1 LRVNQRAR
9 QSAIVV
15 QNGSIHCY
23 DKIFSPSDGV
33 IDPAAIGVP
42 LSAAC
47 PRTFLEQLAKPA
59 TQFGSTRQN
68 RAGRGDTAAS
78 NCADNSVLCDT
89 GRPASCRR
97 KQINRQVGSTH
108 ILYRDYE
115 TRSTLKLKAAGAWK
129 YAADPHTEVTCCAY
143 AVDDGQVTL
152 WTPGNPQEDAEA
164 MDFAK
169 GPARGWLHIRTNKL
183 GMMTQRLTC
192 WEVAAWGYLESHLR
206 SARGT
211 DNVATK
217 GLDVAQRKREER

>member
-1 LRVNQRAR
+1 
-9 QSAIVV
+9 
-15 QNGSIHCY
+15 
-23 DKIFSPSDGV
+23 
-33 IDPAAIGVP
+33 
-42 LSAAC
+42 
-47 PRTFLEQLAKPA
+47 
-59 TQFGSTRQN
+59 
-68 RAGRGDTAAS
+68 
-78 NCADNSVLCDT
+78 
-89 GRPASCRR
+89 
-97 KQINRQVGSTH
+97 
-108 ILYRDYE
+108 
-115 TRSTLKLKAAGAWK
+115 LKAAGAWK